1 METLIL
7 AKKLSGGGGG
17 GGSYEFGQL
26 DTTNFTKVYNDE
38 KFGTNGKL
46 ASVLDYKSYNTC
58 YNNMLAGWDGNK
70 GATYDVENSIGAYAG
85 YTFDKRYI
93 EEIRLFIGK
102 YTGQTQTLYA
112 DIEYLDDSSG
122 WVKLDT
128 VAVNSVDISYPVNC
142 VILPIRK
149 GVCGIRWIH
158 QTPPNKTNGNTITF
172 FGLCLYGKQ
181 DTSKLPYIINLSSL
195 VSDGTFTAQEDGLYM
210 AVATCSYQGSSSLTW
225 ADGKTPYVSEYQNGD
240 TVTFRYAI
248 GQLEAGDIV
257 TMATTPQ
264 QWAANQKSVFL
275 LKNFDID
282 ENIEEVFVEG
292 QRANLN
298 VSYDVPDD
306 SNMHFVFAVTMGRS
320 STNYRD
326 DTDMSGVTIDY
337 HTDVEVGVN
346 TLDCFFL
353 GRGVDMPTIK
363 LYQYDGGG
371 TLIAD
376 YII

>member
-1 METLIL
+1 MDEPKTRQEVYLNAIAEGEGDVPTPITRKELFYSAIL
-7 AKKLSGGGGG
+7 GNIEVEDLPEPVTREEVYLKAIAENGGGG
-17 GGSYEFGQL
+17 
-26 DTTNFTKVYNDE
+26 KVPLVY
-38 KFGTNGKL
+38 
-46 ASVLDYKSYNTC
+46 DYSN
-58 YNNMLAGWDGNK
+58 L
-70 GATYDVENSIGAYAG
+70 VEN
-85 YTFDKRYI
+85 
-93 EEIRLFIGK
+93 
-102 YTGQTQTLYA
+102 
-112 DIEYLDDSSG
+112 
-122 WVKLDT
+122 
-128 VAVNSVDISYPVNC
+128 
-142 VILPIRK
+142 
-149 GVCGIRWIH
+149 
-158 QTPPNKTNGNTITF
+158 
-172 FGLCLYGKQ
+172 
-181 DTSKLPYIINLSSL
+181 
-195 VSDGTFTAQEDGLYM
+195 GTFIAQEDGLYL

-248 GQLEAGDIV
+248 GQLEAGDVV

-282 ENIEEVFVEG
+282 ENIEKVFVEG

-320 STNYRD
+320 STGYRD
-326 DTDMSGVTIDY
+326 DTDMAGIYIDY
-337 HTDVEVGVN
+337 NRDFKAGVN
-346 TLDCFFL
+346 TLDCFFV
-353 GRGVDMPTIK
+353 GTGADMPTIK